1 MWRRASSPCGA
12 GALDDRPGLVWGVER
27 NLVARA
33 IRYRGTYDRAEQYL
47 RGDVCTHDGCLFVAA
62 RDNPVDAPGVCP
74 DWQLVGKERVQQARL
89 TG

>member
-1 MWRRASSPCGA
+1 MLVRWTAA
-12 GALDDRPGLVWGVER
+12 IGLVLGVER
-27 NLVARA
+27 NLAARA

-74 DWQLVGKERVQQARL
+74 DWQIAPVPRRTVSARPDR
-89 TG
+89 TRG